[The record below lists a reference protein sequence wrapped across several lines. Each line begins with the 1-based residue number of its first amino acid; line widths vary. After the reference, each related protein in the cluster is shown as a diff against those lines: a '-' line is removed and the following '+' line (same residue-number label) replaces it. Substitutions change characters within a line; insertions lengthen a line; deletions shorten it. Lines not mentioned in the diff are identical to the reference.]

1 MRNDDVARVFQQIA
15 DLLRVKGENVFKVR
29 AYENAARTIDHL
41 PVEVSQIAAEGRL
54 SEIPGVGEAIS
65 RKISELLTTG
75 RLLFYEELEASL
87 PEGISRLLTVPGIG
101 PSIAYRL
108 AAEMGIKDLKELEL
122 ALADGRVAALP
133 RLGEKTAENLCR
145 ALAAQRRLDS
155 RIPLY
160 AALPVVEE
168 ITAALNG
175 TPGLKHLMAAGSV
188 RRFKETVGDVDLMGT
203 ADDPASVTAA
213 FVNLTLA
220 AEIIAHGDTKASVRT
235 ARGLQVD
242 LRIVPHAA
250 FGSLLQH
257 FTGSK
262 EHNVK
267 LRERALRHGLKLSE
281 YGIVDVKTGEIEEFA
296 DETAFYARL
305 GLPYIPPEIRQGTD
319 EISLAEAGDLPRLVE
334 LSDVRG
340 DLHLHTD
347 WSDASDGLT
356 DMAAAARE
364 RGYAYIAVTDHS
376 GGLGIAHGL
385 DAGRVAEQIKAIE
398 VLRREM
404 PEIHIFSGLEV
415 DIRADGSL
423 DLPDEVLAG
432 LDIVIASV
440 HNSLNQPREV
450 ITKRVLRALE
460 HPLVTILGHPT
471 SRQMPQRPPTE
482 LDMEAVFQSARRHG
496 KVLEINSMPNRLDLK
511 DSHIRRARELGV
523 KLTLSSDAHRREQFS
538 VLRYGIGTAR
548 RGGCPADDIINTWPL
563 ARLKRFLTERR
574 GIS

>member
-1 MRNDDVARVFQQIA
+1 MRNDDVARVFKEIA

-29 AYENAARTIDHL
+29 AYENAATTIDHL
-41 PVEVSQIAAEGRL
+41 PIEVSRIATEGRL
-54 SEIPGVGEAIS
+54 TEIPGVGEAIS
-65 RKISELLTTG
+65 RKITELVTTG
-75 RLLFYEELEASL
+75 QLQFYEDLRASL
-87 PEGISRLLTVPGIG
+87 PEGITTLLAVSGIG
-101 PSIAYRL
+101 PRLAYRL
-108 AAEMGIKDLKELEL
+108 AVEIGITDLPELER

-133 RLGEKTAENLCR
+133 RLGDKTVANLRR
-145 ALAAQRRLDS
+145 ALAAQRRLDT

-168 ITAALNG
+168 ITAALG
-175 TPGLKHLMAAGSV
+175 DTPGLLNLMAAGSL

-203 ADDPASVTAA
+203 ADDPAKVTEA
-213 FVNLTLA
+213 FVNLPLA
-220 AEIIAHGDTKASVRT
+220 AEVVAHGDTGAAIRT
-235 ARGLQVD
+235 ARGLRVD
-242 LRIVPHAA
+242 LRIVPPAA

-262 EHNVK
+262 EHNIK
-267 LRERALRHGLKLSE
+267 LRARALRRGFKLSE
-281 YGIVDVKTGEIEEFA
+281 YGLADIDTGEIEEFA
-296 DETAFYARL
+296 DETSLYARL
-305 GLPYIPPEIRQGTD
+305 ELAYIPPEIRHGSD
-319 EISLAEAGDLPRLVE
+319 EISRAEMGELPRLVE
-334 LSDVRG
+334 MADIRG

-347 WSDASDGLT
+347 WSDARDSLAE
-356 DMAAAARE
+356 MLAAARQ

-376 GGLGIAHGL
+376 SGLGIAHGL
-385 DAGRVAEQIKAIE
+385 DAGRVAEQVKAIE
-398 VLRREM
+398 TLSREM
-404 PEIHIFSGLEV
+404 PDIHIFSGLEV

-423 DLPDEVLAG
+423 DLPDEALAG

-471 SRQMPQRPPTE
+471 SRQLPQRPPTE
-482 LDMEAVFQSARRHG
+482 VDMEAVFEAARRHG

-511 DSHIRRARELGV
+511 DSHILRARELGI
-523 KLTLSSDAHRREQFS
+523 KLSLGSDAHRQEQLG

-548 RGGCPADDIINTWPL
+548 RGGCPPDDIINTWPL
-563 ARLKRFLTERR
+563 EKLKRFLTGRR

>member
-1 MRNDDVARVFQQIA
+1 MRNDDVARVFQEIA

-41 PVEVSQIAAEGRL
+41 PVEVGQIATEGRL
-54 SEIPGVGEAIS
+54 TEIPGIGEAIS
-65 RKISELLTTG
+65 SKITELVTSG
-75 RLLFYEELEASL
+75 RLKFYEDLKASL
-87 PEGISRLLTVPGIG
+87 PEGIGALLAIPGIG
-101 PSIAYRL
+101 PRTAYRL
-108 AAEMGIKDLKELEL
+108 AVEMGVSDLRELEQ

-133 RLGEKTAENLCR
+133 RLGEKTAENLRR
-145 ALAAQRRLDS
+145 ALATQRRRDR

-168 ITAALNG
+168 ITAALKG
-175 TPGLKHLMAAGSV
+175 TPGLRHLMAAGSV

-203 ADDPASVTAA
+203 ADDPASVTEA
-213 FVNLTLA
+213 FVNLPLA
-220 AEIIAHGDTKASVRT
+220 AEVIAHGETKASIRT

-267 LRERALRHGLKLSE
+267 LRERALRRGLKLSE
-281 YGIVDVKTGEIEEFA
+281 YGIVDVNTGEIEEFA

-305 GLPYIPPEIRQGTD
+305 GLPYLPPEIRRGGD
-319 EISLAEAGDLPRLVE
+319 EISRAEAGDLPRLVE
-334 LSDVRG
+334 ISDVRG

-347 WSDASDGLT
+347 WSDARDSLA
-356 DMAAAARE
+356 DMAAAARQH
-364 RGYAYIAVTDHS
+364 GYAYIAVTDHS

-385 DAGRVAEQIKAIE
+385 DAGRVGEQIEAIRA
-398 VLRREM
+398 LQKEM

-482 LDMEAVFQSARRHG
+482 LDMEAVFQAARRHG

-511 DSHIRRARELGV
+511 DSHILRARELGI
-523 KLTLSSDAHRREQFS
+523 KLSLASDAHRKEQFN

-548 RGGCPADDIINTWPL
+548 RGWCQPDDIINTWPP
-563 ARLKRFLTERR
+563 AKLKRFLTERR

>member
-15 DLLRVKGENVFKVR
+15 DLLRIKGENVFKVR

-41 PVEVSQIAAEGRL
+41 PVEVSQIAADGRL

-65 RKISELLTTG
+65 RKITELIDTG
-75 RLLFYEELEASL
+75 HLQFYEDLEASL
-87 PEGISRLLTVPGIG
+87 PEGVLTLLSVPGIG
-101 PSIAYRL
+101 PRLAYRL
-108 AAEMGIKDLKELEL
+108 AVEMGVKDLSELEA
-122 ALADGRVAALP
+122 ALADGRIAALP
-133 RLGEKTAENLCR
+133 RLGEKTAENLRR
-145 ALAAQRRLDS
+145 ALGAQRRLDR

-168 ITAALNG
+168 ITAALEG

-203 ADDPASVTAA
+203 ADDPASVTEA
-213 FVNLTLA
+213 FVNLPLA
-220 AEIIAHGDTKASVRT
+220 AEVIAHGDTKASIRT

-281 YGIVDVKTGEIEEFA
+281 YGIVDMNTGEIEEFA

-305 GLPYIPPEIRQGTD
+305 GLAYIPPEIRQGGD
-319 EISLAEAGDLPRLVE
+319 EISRAEADDLPRLVE
-334 LSDVRG
+334 ISDVRG

-347 WSDASDGLT
+347 WSDARDSLA
-356 DMAAAARE
+356 DMAVAARQ
-364 RGYAYIAVTDHS
+364 RGYAYIAITDHS

-385 DAGRVAEQIKAIE
+385 DAGRVKEQIAAIE
-398 VLRREM
+398 TLRREM
-404 PEIHIFSGLEV
+404 PDIYIFSGLEV

-423 DLPDEVLAG
+423 DLPDAVLAE

-440 HNSLNQPREV
+440 HNSLNQPEEI

-460 HPLVTILGHPT
+460 NPLVTILGHPT

-482 LDMEAVFQSARRHG
+482 LDMEAVFQAARRHG

-511 DSHIRRARELGV
+511 DSHIRRARELGI
-523 KLTLSSDAHRREQFS
+523 KLAISSDAHRKEQLS

-548 RGGCPADDIINTWPL
+548 RGGCPPDDIINTWPL
-563 ARLKRFLTERR
+563 EKLKRFLTERR